1 MEKDFIPHELAL
13 RLKMLGFDE
22 PCLGYYA
29 KYNDD
34 TRPPRLSFNL
44 PKHLK
49 SNSHLK
55 YLETLP
61 SGEGL
66 FIGINDGGCAAPTF
80 SQAFRWFREK
90 YSYDISIVRRTVKAY
105 KFEIQKLVYEGDDYF
120 FNDFSFDTYE
130 EAELACIDK
139 LIEIVEQK

>member
-1 MEKDFIPHELAL
+1 MEELEKEFIPYDRA
-13 RLKMLGFDE
+13 LKMKALGFDE

-66 FIGINDGGCAAPTF
+66 FIGINEGGCAAPTF
-80 SQAFRWFREK
+80 SQAINFLYICSNK
-90 YSYDISIVRRTVKAY
+90 QIDIELKA
-105 KFEIQKLVYEGDDYF
+105 
-120 FNDFSFDTYE
+120 SDTYE
-130 EAELACIDK
+130 ERLRKIDQGCEDLWNLQNSK
-139 LIEIVEQK
+139 SN